1 MINMKYP
8 KLKYSCD
15 DLKNN
20 TMEVLSRRLLGAHL
34 PDNVFNHYESN
45 LKRAKKLAEDYQIT
59 GRVAITNT
67 GIEIIKGSRVSDR
80 RTKIC

>member
-20 TMEVLSRRLLGAHL
+20 TMKALLRRLSGAHL
-34 PDNVFNHYESN
+34 PENVFNHYKSN
-45 LKRAKKLAEDYQIT
+45 LERAKKLAEDYQIT

-67 GIEIIKGSRVSDR
+67 GIEIIKGSRGSDSG
-80 RTKIC
+80 TKIC